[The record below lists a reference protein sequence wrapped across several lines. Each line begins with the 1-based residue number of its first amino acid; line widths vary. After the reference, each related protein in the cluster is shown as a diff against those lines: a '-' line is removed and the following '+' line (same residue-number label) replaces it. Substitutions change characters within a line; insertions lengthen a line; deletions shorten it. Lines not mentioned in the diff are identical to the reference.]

1 VASSALTKK
10 GGNDEKDRLV
20 VGLDGG
26 GRSLLLDTE
35 KRNVDAQVNDHGGD
49 GSVAGGV
56 FAAAA
61 YARTFTCTD
70 LPCYGTSDHDVINE
84 RPAAGTPD
92 EIFGR
97 AGADNI
103 NAGISFLDEDILHG
117 QNGNDRLNTDDDD
130 PLDTVYGGKGTDTCR
145 VDEGD
150 EYFGCEAV
158 YVDGAFLP

>member
-1 VASSALTKK
+1 MRRLMITVAMVVL
-10 GGNDEKDRLV
+10 LV
-20 VGLDGG
+20 
-26 GRSLLLDTE
+26 
-35 KRNVDAQVNDHGGD
+35 
-49 GSVAGGV
+49 GV

-70 LPCYGTSDHDVINE
+70 LPCYGTSDRDVINE

-130 PLDTVYGGKGTDTCR
+130 PLDTVYGGRAPTPAVSMR
-145 VDEGD
+145 VTSTSAAKRCTSMVCSCLDV
-150 EYFGCEAV
+150 AT
-158 YVDGAFLP
+158 

>member
-1 VASSALTKK
+1 MRRLMITVAMVVL
-10 GGNDEKDRLV
+10 LV
-20 VGLDGG
+20 
-26 GRSLLLDTE
+26 
-35 KRNVDAQVNDHGGD
+35 
-49 GSVAGGV
+49 GV

-70 LPCYGTSDHDVINE
+70 LPCYGTSDRDVINE

-130 PLDTVYGGKGTDTCR
+130 PLDTVYGGRAPTPAVSMR
-145 VDEGD
+145 VTSTSAAKRCTSMVRSCLDV
-150 EYFGCEAV
+150 AT
-158 YVDGAFLP
+158 

>member
-1 VASSALTKK
+1 MRRLMIMVAMVVL
-10 GGNDEKDRLV
+10 LV
-20 VGLDGG
+20 
-26 GRSLLLDTE
+26 
-35 KRNVDAQVNDHGGD
+35 
-49 GSVAGGV
+49 GV

-70 LPCYGTSDHDVINE
+70 LPCYGTSDRDVINE

-130 PLDTVYGGKGTDTCR
+130 PLDTVYGGRAPTPAVSMR
-145 VDEGD
+145 VTSTSAAKRCTSMVRSCLDV
-150 EYFGCEAV
+150 AT
-158 YVDGAFLP
+158 

>member
-1 VASSALTKK
+1 MR
-10 GGNDEKDRLV
+10 RLMIMTAMAM
-20 VGLDGG
+20 
-26 GRSLLLDTE
+26 LL
-35 KRNVDAQVNDHGGD
+35 V
-49 GSVAGGV
+49 GV

-70 LPCYGTSDHDVINE
+70 LPCYGTSDGDVIDE

-103 NAGISFLDEDILHG
+103 NAGIYPSDRDILRG
-117 QNGNDRLNTDDDD
+117 QNGNDRLNTDDGDGRD
-130 PLDTVYGGKGTDTCR
+130 RVYGGEGTDTCR

-150 EYFGCEAV
+150 AYFSCEAV
-158 YVDGAFLP
+158 YVDGVFLP